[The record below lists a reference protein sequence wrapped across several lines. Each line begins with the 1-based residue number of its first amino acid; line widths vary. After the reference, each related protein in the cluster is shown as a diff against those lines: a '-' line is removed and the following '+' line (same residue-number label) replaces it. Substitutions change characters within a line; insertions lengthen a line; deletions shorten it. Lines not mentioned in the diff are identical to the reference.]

1 MSIIEKKQRNAFFSY
16 WFRRIFLDDWLMKS
30 VALVITLALWLGV
43 TGLRTPITRSINNV
57 SLNTLVAGDLEITNT
72 LATEV
77 DIQIAGDKRRVDQV
91 NEHDLTVTLDLT
103 DLQEGDRTIQLTP
116 RGISVELPSGVS
128 VTRISPEKIAVKLE
142 KVREAD
148 VPVRVETE
156 GAPSPGFE
164 VYAKTTSP
172 TRVRVRGPKSFV
184 DSLSYVTTDKIDL
197 NGKNTGFVSPQVPLN
212 ISDPKITLVN
222 SVTASVAVQI
232 GPKRVERL
240 FVVQYDTETR
250 SGKASVRL
258 FGPETTLEEL
268 TPDDLIIAEV
278 SDNDGK
284 TKLELV
290 LPAGLEEQVTVK
302 SVRYRE

>member
-1 MSIIEKKQRNAFFSY
+1 
-16 WFRRIFLDDWLMKS
+16 MKS